1 MKREGAKCIL
11 VADDSKLFL
20 FLSETIF
27 KRIGSRVVTAST
39 GMQALQLANEILPDI
54 VMLDLIMP
62 DIRGDEIC
70 AKLKTDPKT
79 SHIPVIIVTV
89 CASPEEIEKC
99 MKAGCDDFISKPVDQ
114 EMLLRKVGDLLNIP
128 HRKQIR
134 ILVRI
139 DVKAKGG
146 GKSFFGTT
154 ENMSEGGMF
163 LISDYIIDSG
173 DAVKLRFFLPG
184 SKEEVYATAHVLRV
198 DKESY
203 KKSYGYGLRF
213 SDISE
218 ESLKLIRHF
227 IVTKVAHQ

>member
-1 MKREGAKCIL
+1 M

-27 KRIGSRVVTAST
+27 KRIGSRVVTATS
-39 GMQALQLANEILPDI
+39 GMQALQLANELVPDI
-54 VMLDLIMP
+54 IVLDLIMP
-62 DIRGDEIC
+62 DIRGDEVC
-70 AKLKTDPKT
+70 AKLRADPKT
-79 SHIPVIIVTV
+79 KDIPIIIVTV
-89 CASPEEIEKC
+89 CSSPEEIEKC
-99 MKAGCDDFISKPVDQ
+99 MKAGCDDFISKPIDQ
-114 EMLLRKVGDLLNIP
+114 ESLLRKVGDLLNIP

-163 LISDYIIDSG
+163 LISDYLIDSG
-173 DAVKLRFFLPG
+173 NPVKLRFFLPG
-184 SKEEVYATAHVLRV
+184 SKEEIYANAEVLRV

-203 KKSYGYGLRF
+203 KRSYGYGLRF

-218 ESLKLIRHF
+218 ESLKRIHQF
-227 IVTKVAHQ
+227 IVTKALHR

>member
-1 MKREGAKCIL
+1 M

-27 KRIGSRVVTAST
+27 KRIGSRVVTANS
-39 GMQALQLANEILPDI
+39 GVQALQLANEIIPDI
-54 VMLDLIMP
+54 IVLDLIMP
-62 DIRGDEIC
+62 DIRGDEVC
-70 AKLKTDPKT
+70 ARLKLDPKT
-79 SHIPVIIVTV
+79 RNIPVIIVTV

-114 EMLLRKVGDLLNIP
+114 ESLLRKVGDLLNIP

-163 LISDYIIDSG
+163 LTSEYIIDP
-173 DAVKLRFFLPG
+173 DAAVKLRFFLPG
-184 SKEEVYATAHVLRV
+184 TKDEIIGTAEILRI
-198 DKESY
+198 DKENY
-203 KKSYGYGLRF
+203 KKSIGYGLRF
-213 SDISE
+213 TDISE
-218 ESLKLIRHF
+218 ESLKRIRHF
-227 IVTKVAHQ
+227 IATKIINH